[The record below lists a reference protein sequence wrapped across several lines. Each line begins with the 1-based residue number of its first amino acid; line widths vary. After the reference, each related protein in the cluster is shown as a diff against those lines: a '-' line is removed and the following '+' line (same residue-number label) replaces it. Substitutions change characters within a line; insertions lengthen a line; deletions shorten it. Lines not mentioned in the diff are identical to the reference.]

1 MIFVN
6 IKRIIK
12 SGFINFWRNGWVSLA
27 TVIIMFIT
35 LFIIG
40 SLVFLNVL
48 LTSTLSSLEDKVDI
62 SIYFKNDAQEER
74 ILSLKRTMSKL
85 EEVKNIDYVSREE
98 ALNRFRERHKDN
110 ALINQSL
117 TELNENPL
125 GASFNIKA
133 KDPSQFGAINNFL
146 ESSSFDD
153 IIDKINYRQNQLVI
167 NRLSEILSSSR
178 KIGFSIT
185 VFMVVVAILVSF
197 NTIRLAIYTSRE
209 EISIMRLVGASN
221 NYIRGPF
228 IVEGAFYG
236 LFSSILATIIFYPVT
251 YWLAGKAQSFFGPPN
266 IFNYYLVNFFEIF
279 ILLMFVGVFLGSFSS
294 IIAVRRYLK
303 I

>member
-1 MIFVN
+1 MLFVN

-27 TVIIMFIT
+27 TVLIIFIA
-35 LFIIG
+35 LFIVG
-40 SLVFLNVL
+40 TLVFLNVL
-48 LTSTLSSLEDKVDI
+48 LTSTLARLEEKVDI
-62 SIYFKNDAQEER
+62 SIYFKNDAPEER
-74 ILSLKRTMSKL
+74 IFSLRRTISKL
-85 EEVKNIDYVSREE
+85 NEVKNMDYISKEE
-98 ALNRFRERHKDN
+98 ALELFKERHKDN

-117 TELNENPL
+117 TELDENPL

-133 KDPSQFGAINNFL
+133 KDPNQFGAINSFL
-146 ESSSFDD
+146 ESSNFDD

-178 KIGFSIT
+178 KTGFSVT
-185 VFMVVVAILVSF
+185 VFMVIIAVLVSF

-236 LFSSILATIIFYPVT
+236 LFSAILATIIFYPAT
-251 YWLAGKAQSFFGPPN
+251 YLLASKAESFFGAPN
-266 IFNYYLVNFFEIF
+266 IFSYYLANFFEIF
-279 ILLMFVGVFLGSFSS
+279 SLLLFIGVFLGSLSS